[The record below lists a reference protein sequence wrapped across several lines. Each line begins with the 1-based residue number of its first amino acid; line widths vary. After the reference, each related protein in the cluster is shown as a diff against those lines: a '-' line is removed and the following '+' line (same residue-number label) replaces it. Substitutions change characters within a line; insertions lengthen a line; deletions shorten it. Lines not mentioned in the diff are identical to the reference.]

1 MLKAA
6 YGFEPMPEE
15 MGLFVNTFH
24 LEDDAGE
31 LTWPELEAGFDE
43 IREVLSGVSK
53 NATEYISVDDYR
65 TDLMKHRRM
74 MKDPMDKFKA
84 PMTEA

>member
-1 MLKAA
+1 M
-6 YGFEPMPEE
+6 
-15 MGLFVNTFH
+15 
-24 LEDDAGE
+24 
-31 LTWPELEAGFDE
+31 
-43 IREVLSGVSK
+43 SGVSK